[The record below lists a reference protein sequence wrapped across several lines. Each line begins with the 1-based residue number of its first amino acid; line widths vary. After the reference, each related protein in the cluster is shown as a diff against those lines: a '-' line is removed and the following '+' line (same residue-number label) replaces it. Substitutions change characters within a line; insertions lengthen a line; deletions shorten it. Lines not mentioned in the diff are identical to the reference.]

1 MSKRALPDRPVREP
15 DVPSREVQDELR
27 ARKGLDVPMDRVVV
41 TSDETDSQ
49 WWADVRALG
58 WRTPDHA
65 AARTVERYGRWHPVL
80 IDAAILSGAAGF
92 VGTEGSTYSSIS
104 RRRVEEW
111 QDGAVR
117 MYKWGRKGA
126 DDH

>member
-1 MSKRALPDRPVREP
+1 M
-15 DVPSREVQDELR
+15 
-27 ARKGLDVPMDRVVV
+27 
-41 TSDETDSQ
+41 SDERDSA
-49 WWADVRALG
+49 WWDEVKELG
-58 WRTPDHA
+58 WRTPDHVT
-65 AARTVERYGRWHPVL
+65 ARTVERYGRWHPVL

-92 VGTEGSTYSSIS
+92 VGTEGSTYSSLS
-104 RRRVEEW
+104 RRRVEEG